1 MYGFNPTNFS
11 DAYNPTETLVGGN
24 RERAKL
30 LSQSFLTDSELGGAA
45 IGIYGKN
52 EAEDIMAKANAAAQA
67 TTQNAAG
74 ISGIFDAVGNIGS
87 FAAGGGFG
95 KGATDFSQPVAGA
108 PGARETIG
116 GYGGNEFFT
125 PSEVP
130 GFKTPNFS
138 LNTERNFVTHPYK

>member
-1 MYGFNPTNFS
+1 MFGFNPTNFS
-11 DAYNPTETLVGGN
+11 DPFDVNKVAGTNN

-30 LSQSFLTDSELGGAA
+30 KSQAFLTDSNLGGAA

-52 EAEDIMAKANAAAQA
+52 KAENIMAKANAAAQA

-95 KGATDFSQPVAGA
+95 NFGGSGGFSVGDAEVMGMPTGQAQHIGSGGMTEWTTDMPINSWKK
-108 PGARETIG
+108 
-116 GYGGNEFFT
+116 Y
-125 PSEVP
+125 
-130 GFKTPNFS
+130 
-138 LNTERNFVTHPYK
+138 

>member
-1 MYGFNPTNFS
+1 MFGFNPTNFNDPFDVNKVS
-11 DAYNPTETLVGGN
+11 QTNN

-30 LSQSFLTDSELGGAA
+30 RSQTFLTDSNLGGAA

-52 EAEDIMAKANAAAQA
+52 KAEDIMAKANAAAQA

>member
-1 MYGFNPTNFS
+1 MFGFNPTNFS
-11 DAYNPTETLVGGN
+11 DPFDVNKVAQTNN

-30 LSQSFLTDSELGGAA
+30 KSQAFLTDSNLGGAA

-52 EAEDIMAKANAAAQA
+52 KAENIMAKANAAAAA

-87 FAAGGGFG
+87 FGAAGGFG
-95 KGATDFSQPVAGA
+95 KVTDFSQPVFGS

-116 GYGGNEFFT
+116 GYGGNEFFK
-125 PSEVP
+125 PSEIP
-130 GFKTPNFS
+130 GFDTSTISVTPRDMTKYP
-138 LNTERNFVTHPYK
+138 LK

>member
-1 MYGFNPTNFS
+1 MFGFNPTNFS
-11 DAYNPTETLVGGN
+11 DPFDVNKVAGTNN

-30 LSQSFLTDSELGGAA
+30 KSQTFLTDSKLGGAA

-52 EAEDIMAKANAAAQA
+52 KAEDIMAKANAAAAA

-95 KGATDFSQPVAGA
+95 RGATDFSQPVAGV

-125 PSEVP
+125 PSEIP
-130 GFKTPNFS
+130 GFDTSTISVTPRDMTKYP
-138 LNTERNFVTHPYK
+138 LK

>member
-1 MYGFNPTNFS
+1 MFGFNPTNFS
-11 DAYNPTETLVGGN
+11 DPFDVNKVAGTNN
-24 RERAKL
+24 REQAKL
-30 LSQSFLTDSELGGAA
+30 KSQAFLTDSELGGNA
-45 IGIYGKN
+45 IGIFGQNK
-52 EAEDIMAKANAAAQA
+52 AEDIMAKANAAAQRTA
-67 TTQNAAG
+67 SNAAG
-74 ISGIFDAVGNIGS
+74 ISGILSAAGSIGS
-87 FAAGGGFG
+87 FGAAGGFG
-95 KGATDFSQPVAGA
+95 KGATDFSQPVTGA

>member
-1 MYGFNPTNFS
+1 MFGFNPTNFS
-11 DAYNPTETLVGGN
+11 DPFDVNKVAQTNN

-30 LSQSFLTDSELGGAA
+30 KSQTFLTDSNLGGAA

-52 EAEDIMAKANAAAQA
+52 KAEDIMAKANAAAQA

-116 GYGGNEFFT
+116 GYGGNEFFK
-125 PSEVP
+125 PSEIP
-130 GFKTPNFS
+130 GFDTSTITVTPRDMTKYP
-138 LNTERNFVTHPYK
+138 LK